1 MKLSI
6 IIPVYNEK
14 KSIIDV
20 INKIHQ
26 IDYTS
31 SIKEV
36 EIVVV
41 DDCSTDGTTELLDS
55 NKNNLNFIFI
65 TSEKNSGKGHA
76 VRKGIKNSSGDLITI
91 QDADLELIPEDIPTM
106 IKTML
111 ALKVDFINGS
121 RYMTGIIRPLYSYR
135 RYFFNKMFTKFAS
148 ILINVRLTDLAC
160 GYKLFTRNIYNQ
172 IILKEN
178 RFGFEAELLIKVAR
192 IKKTLIAEVPVHYFP
207 REVKDGKKI
216 RNIDG
221 FKILWTILKYG
232 IFTKTSNF
240 KNQKGSK

>member
-6 IIPVYNEK
+6 IIPVFNEK

-20 INKIHQ
+20 IKKVHQ
-26 IDYTS
+26 IKYNHELTD
-31 SIKEV
+31 IELV
-36 EIVVV
+36 LV
-41 DDCSTDGTTELLDS
+41 DDCSTDGTSELLEK
-55 NKNNLNFIFI
+55 NKKELNYIFI
-65 TSEKNSGKGHA
+65 SLNQNKGKGFA
-76 VRKGIKNSSGDLITI
+76 VREGIKHSSGELITI

-106 IKTML
+106 VSTML
-111 ALKVDFINGS
+111 DLKVDFINGS

-160 GYKLFTRNIYNQ
+160 GYKLFTRSLFEQ
-172 IILKEN
+172 IKLEEN

-207 REVKDGKKI
+207 REIKDGKKI

-221 FKILWTILKYG
+221 VKILWTILKYG
-232 IFTKTSNF
+232 LFTKTNRF
-240 KNQKGSK
+240 KV

>member
-6 IIPVYNEK
+6 IIPVLNEK

-20 INKIHQ
+20 IKKVHQ
-26 IDYTS
+26 IKYNHELTD
-31 SIKEV
+31 IEL
-36 EIVVV
+36 VVV
-41 DDCSTDGTTELLDS
+41 DDCSTDGTSELLEK
-55 NKNNLNFIFI
+55 NKKELNYIFI
-65 TSEKNSGKGHA
+65 SLNQNKGKGFA
-76 VRKGIKNSSGDLITI
+76 VREGIKHSSGELITI

-106 IKTML
+106 VSTML
-111 ALKVDFINGS
+111 DLKVDFINGS

-160 GYKLFTRNIYNQ
+160 GYKLFTRSLFEQ
-172 IILKEN
+172 IKLEEN

-207 REVKDGKKI
+207 REIKDGKKI

-221 FKILWTILKYG
+221 VKILWTILKYG
-232 IFTKTSNF
+232 LFTKTNRF
-240 KNQKGSK
+240 KV

>member
-6 IIPVYNEK
+6 IIPVFNEK

-20 INKIHQ
+20 IKKVHQ
-26 IDYTS
+26 IKYNHELTD
-31 SIKEV
+31 IEL
-36 EIVVV
+36 VVV
-41 DDCSTDGTTELLDS
+41 DDCSTDGTSELLEK
-55 NKNNLNFIFI
+55 NKKELNYIFI
-65 TSEKNSGKGHA
+65 SLNQNKGKGFA
-76 VRKGIKNSSGDLITI
+76 VREGIKHSSGELITI

-106 IKTML
+106 VSTML
-111 ALKVDFINGS
+111 DLKVDFINGS

-160 GYKLFTRNIYNQ
+160 GYKLFTRSLFEQ
-172 IILKEN
+172 IKLEEN

-207 REVKDGKKI
+207 REIKDGKKI

-221 FKILWTILKYG
+221 VKILWTILKYG
-232 IFTKTSNF
+232 LFTKTNRF
-240 KNQKGSK
+240 KV

>member
-6 IIPVYNEK
+6 IIPVFNEK

-20 INKIHQ
+20 IKKVHQ
-26 IDYTS
+26 IKYNHELTD
-31 SIKEV
+31 IEL
-36 EIVVV
+36 VVV
-41 DDCSTDGTTELLDS
+41 DDCSTDGTSELLEK
-55 NKNNLNFIFI
+55 NKKELNYIFI
-65 TSEKNSGKGHA
+65 SQNQKKGKGFA
-76 VRKGIKNSSGDLITI
+76 VREGIKHSSGELITI

-106 IKTML
+106 VSTML
-111 ALKVDFINGS
+111 DLKVDFINGS

-160 GYKLFTRNIYNQ
+160 GYKLFTRSLFEQ
-172 IILKEN
+172 IKLEEN

-207 REVKDGKKI
+207 REIKDGKKI

-221 FKILWTILKYG
+221 VKILWTILKYG
-232 IFTKTSNF
+232 LFTKTNRF
-240 KNQKGSK
+240 KV

>member
-6 IIPVYNEK
+6 IIPVFNEK
-14 KSIIDV
+14 KSILEV
-20 INKIHQ
+20 IKKIHE

-31 SIKEV
+31 SINEV
-36 EIVVV
+36 ELIVV
-41 DDCSTDGTTELLDS
+41 DDCSTDGTSELLDS
-55 NKNNLNFIFI
+55 IQDSYNFIFI
-65 TSEKNSGKGHA
+65 PSEINRGKGYA
-76 VRKGIKNSSGDLITI
+76 VRKGISQSTGDLITI
-91 QDADLELIPEDIPTM
+91 QDADLELIPDDIPRM

-111 ALKVDFINGS
+111 NLKIDFINGS

-135 RYFFNKMFTKFAS
+135 RYFVNKIFTKFAS

-160 GYKLFTRNIYNQ
+160 GYKLFTRNVYNQ

-207 REVKDGKKI
+207 REVKEGKKI
-216 RNIDG
+216 RNLDG
-221 FKILWTILKYG
+221 VKILWTIVKYG
-232 IFTKTSNF
+232 IFTKTSSF
-240 KNQKGSK
+240 NQKGLK